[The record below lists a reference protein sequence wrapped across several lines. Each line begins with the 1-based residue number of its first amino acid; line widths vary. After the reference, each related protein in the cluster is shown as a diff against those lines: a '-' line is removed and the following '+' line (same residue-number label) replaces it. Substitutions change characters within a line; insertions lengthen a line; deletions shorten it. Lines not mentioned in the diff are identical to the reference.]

1 MITTR
6 RQFVN
11 STIAATLL
19 PAFKN
24 VYAAGVNGSG
34 IPGSPEMIKF
44 QALWKT
50 MNASVDKQ
58 IGIDRFNENKYGMF
72 IHWGLYSQ
80 CGGIWKGKRMEDGGN
95 GPLVAE
101 WIMRRKEIPRK
112 EYAKLAKT
120 FNPIKFDPDEW
131 ASIAKEAGMNYMVIT
146 SKHHDGFALFDSKI
160 DDFNVVQ
167 ATPFKRDIIRELEGA
182 CKKQGIAFGVYYSH
196 ALDWRSGGDSG
207 MKDYGPENPKQN
219 LFPNYFDP
227 SPVKFDDYI
236 TNKSL
241 PQVKELVNN
250 YDLTE
255 VWLDT
260 PIYIPPH
267 HSFSFYKEI
276 YEANPQILV
285 NQRVGNGFGDIG
297 IPGDNIIPDKASDT
311 TWEGIATTNNSWG
324 FKSYDVDWK
333 SPKETLYW
341 LIANVSKGGNF
352 LLNVGPDGSGI
363 IPPKSVENLLEV
375 GKWLKVNGQAVY
387 GTRPWKVVHEGPTDI
402 IIKGTSH
409 RSKSGFVFDFKPDD
423 FWFTK
428 KDNKVYVIALS
439 KPKDNRILIKS
450 LKGTAVSKISIL
462 GISEEIVWKKK
473 VSGLE
478 ITLPNMPNSSLGYAL
493 EII

>member
-1 MITTR
+1 M
-6 RQFVN
+6 
-11 STIAATLL
+11 
-19 PAFKN
+19 
-24 VYAAGVNGSG
+24 
-34 IPGSPEMIKF
+34 
-44 QALWKT
+44 
-50 MNASVDKQ
+50 
-58 IGIDRFNENKYGMF
+58 
-72 IHWGLYSQ
+72 
-80 CGGIWKGKRMEDGGN
+80 
-95 GPLVAE
+95 
-101 WIMRRKEIPRK
+101 
-112 EYAKLAKT
+112 
-120 FNPIKFDPDEW
+120 
-131 ASIAKEAGMNYMVIT
+131 
-146 SKHHDGFALFDSKI
+146 
-160 DDFNVVQ
+160 Q

-196 ALDWRSGGDSG
+196 ALDWRTGGDSG

-267 HSFSFYKEI
+267 HSFAFYKEI

-450 LKGTAVSKISIL
+450 LKGTAVSKISVL
-462 GISEEIVWKKK
+462 GISEDVAWKKK